1 MFAVFQQALRA
12 LGRSPGFTLAAVAT
26 FAIGIGANATVFGV
40 VNAVLLKAYPYAEPG
55 SLSYSTISRPGSAYG

>member
-1 MFAVFQQALRA
+1 MLPVLRQALRA

-40 VNAVLLKAYPYAEPG
+40 VNAVQDEPG
-55 SLSYSTISRPGSAYG
+55 AG